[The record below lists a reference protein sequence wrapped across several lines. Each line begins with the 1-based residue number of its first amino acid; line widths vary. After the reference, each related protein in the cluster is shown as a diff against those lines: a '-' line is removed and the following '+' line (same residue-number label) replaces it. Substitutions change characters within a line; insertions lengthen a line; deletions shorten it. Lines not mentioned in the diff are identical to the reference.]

1 MHVFDIK
8 VPLIVSSVSTLLDT
22 LSLCGFHCTYQASWL
37 MSSWK
42 FYRLSRSSRVTRA
55 MGLQVCTVPPVFM
68 WTLSVYTVLTLQ
80 CSSYPLNWHFLIV
93 IPIYSEEMIKI
104 IWRAIITFYKIIDYL
119 DRLDCLRLYF
129 VSCSLI
135 CILKYLSISKF
146 FEVIHINVT
155 LFSLRWRIS
164 GAREKCPFSEN
175 G

>member
-1 MHVFDIK
+1 M
-8 VPLIVSSVSTLLDT
+8 
-22 LSLCGFHCTYQASWL
+22 HCTTS
-37 MSSWK
+37 
-42 FYRLSRSSRVTRA
+42 
-55 MGLQVCTVPPVFM
+55 PVFM

-155 LFSLRWRIS
+155 FYFLYVGESMEPEKSAPFQKTGSNQSLSSIKS
-164 GAREKCPFSEN
+164 NSLNSSKTK
-175 G
+175 